1 MSKLREI
8 HVMVA
13 GNGGHDHSKACASI
27 RGVLEFSGYHVVQR
41 ANEGVGER
49 RTWQRIIRKARR
61 TAVKGRAP
69 LAIIVPR
76 VEGAPQ
82 R

>member
-13 GNGGHDHSKACASI
+13 GNGGQDHSKACASI
-27 RGVLEFSGYHVVQR
+27 RGVLEVGGYHVVQR
-41 ANEGVGER
+41 TAELPAER
-49 RTWQRIIRKARR
+49 RIWQRVIRKARR
-61 TAVKGRAP
+61 AAAKGRAP

-76 VEGAPQ
+76 VEGMPQ